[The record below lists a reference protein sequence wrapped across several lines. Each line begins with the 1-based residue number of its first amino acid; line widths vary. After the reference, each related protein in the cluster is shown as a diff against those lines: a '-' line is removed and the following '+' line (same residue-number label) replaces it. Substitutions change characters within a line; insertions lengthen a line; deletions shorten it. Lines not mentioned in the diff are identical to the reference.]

1 MLKLEDVHTSYGS
14 SQVLF
19 GVTMTRHGMMQ
30 ADRNEGKLGLWMKL
44 MDRLNLG
51 FAC

>member
-1 MLKLEDVHTSYGS
+1 
-14 SQVLF
+14 
-19 GVTMTRHGMMQ
+19 MTRHGMMK
-30 ADRNEGKLGLWMKL
+30 ADRNDGKSGLWMKL